1 LLSLLSN
8 LFTKRPHQINILGN
22 QQYTEKE
29 EKCMVLL
36 HEAYVLSHLEKGGK
50 MKVILHDL

>member
-1 LLSLLSN
+1 VLDQNTNHIDKLSSN

-36 HEAYVLSHLEKGGK
+36 HEAYVL
-50 MKVILHDL
+50 IT